1 VYDIILGKY
10 ATNIGAFKTPSKAV
24 VRDQTRLSGLKPL
37 MYCLRMKPIQNRLQ
51 FVNLK
56 QIQNCWQ
63 RRTVHNIFIKK
74 AKSLREQSVQQT
86 SGTMN
91 LIAFIF
97 YQNYG
102 TSVEEME
109 AASVAQI
116 VSQFNVP
123 FIGIRVFQ

>member
-1 VYDIILGKY
+1 
-10 ATNIGAFKTPSKAV
+10 
-24 VRDQTRLSGLKPL
+24 
-37 MYCLRMKPIQNRLQ
+37 
-51 FVNLK
+51 
-56 QIQNCWQ
+56 
-63 RRTVHNIFIKK
+63 
-74 AKSLREQSVQQT
+74 
-86 SGTMN
+86 MN